1 MMDTFTDL
9 AREAGRTIHSKYT
22 EEINMESHQRI
33 IFVGAAA
40 VIVAL
45 SIHGSALARDELR
58 VPSLTAPFGAGIT
71 EQVIIFERLI
81 AKKHPWLRLVAQE
94 SPGFVYN
101 VKEMAN
107 NKKRFKTTTFWSS
120 TGALWAADTA
130 QKGFFAKPISRNNF
144 RWIVTRSSN
153 CIWFTTL
160 DAKVKSIKDFGGRRV
175 GLGRRSQTHW
185 ALFTSKAIQNGMG
198 VNDAKLE
205 YLGNNAGTS
214 ALLDGKVNVAVGL
227 ATITTDQSVVFP
239 SGPVRKLAATGRPY
253 FHIPIPKA
261 AVMKVNKDLNAPFVS
276 HNIANGKLPGQKG
289 DLECMGDYV
298 FMASH
303 KDFPDELAYELTK
316 VYLDIDTA
324 AGKYLG
330 GGKLYR
336 RASMCIVPKGVD
348 AHPASLKACKDY
360 GIEPKILK

>member
-1 MMDTFTDL
+1 MKIGFRRVATSASALTL
-9 AREAGRTIHSKYT
+9 
-22 EEINMESHQRI
+22 
-33 IFVGAAA
+33 AAA
-40 VIVAL
+40 IA
-45 SIHGSALARDELR
+45 GTAQARDEVR

-71 EQVIIFERLI
+71 EQVVIFERLI
-81 AKKHPWLRLVAQE
+81 AKKHPWMRLVAQE

-130 QKGFFAKPISRNNF
+130 QKGFFAKPIKRDNF
-144 RWIVTRSSN
+144 RWVVTRSSN

-160 DAKVKSIKDFGGRRV
+160 DKNIKSIKDFSGKRI

-185 ALFTSKAIQNGMG
+185 ALFTSKAIENGMG
-198 VNDAKLE
+198 VTDAKFE
-205 YLGNNAGTS
+205 YLGNHAGTS
-214 ALLDGKVNVAVGL
+214 ALLDGKVQVAVGI

-239 SGPVRKLAATGRPY
+239 AGPVRKLAATGRPY
-253 FHIPIPKA
+253 FHVPIPKS
-261 AVMKVNKDLNAPFVS
+261 AVEKVNKDFNAPFVA
-276 HNIANGKLPGQKG
+276 HNIAEGKIPGQKG
-289 DLECMGDYV
+289 KLECMGDYV

-303 KDFPDELAYELTK
+303 KDFPDDYAYELTK
-316 VYLDIDTA
+316 VYLEIDTA

-336 RASMCIVPKGVD
+336 RASMCIVPKGIEP
-348 AHPASLKACKDY
+348 HPASLKACKDF

>member
-1 MMDTFTDL
+1 MSRM
-9 AREAGRTIHSKYT
+9 IKH
-22 EEINMESHQRI
+22 
-33 IFVGAAA
+33 VGQAA
-40 VIVAL
+40 VMVVAAGVF
-45 SIHGSALARDELR
+45 SGTALARDEAR
-58 VPSLTAPFGAGIT
+58 IPSLTAPFGAGIT
-71 EQVIIFERLI
+71 EQVVIFERLI
-81 AKKHPWLRLVAQE
+81 AKRHPWIRLVAQE

-160 DAKVKSIKDFGGRRV
+160 DAKIKSIKDFSGKRI

-185 ALFTSKAIQNGMG
+185 ALFTTKAIETGMG
-198 VNDAKLE
+198 VRDAKLE
-205 YLGNNAGTS
+205 YLGNHAGTS
-214 ALLDGKVNVAVGL
+214 ALLDGKVQVAVGI

-239 SGPVRKLAATGRPY
+239 AGPVRKLAATGRPY
-253 FHIPIPKA
+253 FHIPIPKSA
-261 AVMKVNKDLNAPFVS
+261 TDKVNKELNSPFVA
-276 HNIANGKLPGQKG
+276 HNIAEGKLPGQKG
-289 DLECMGDYV
+289 NLECLGDYV

-303 KDFPDELAYELTK
+303 KDFPDEYAYELTK

-336 RASMCIVPKGVD
+336 RASMCIVPKGIE

>member
-1 MMDTFTDL
+1 MTKRLQRL
-9 AREAGRTIHSKYT
+9 A
-22 EEINMESHQRI
+22 
-33 IFVGAAA
+33 VGAAA
-40 VIVAL
+40 IAA
-45 SIHGSALARDELR
+45 STAIATSAYARDEAR
-58 VPSLTAPFGAGIT
+58 IPSLTAPFGAGVT
-71 EQVIIFERLI
+71 EQVVIFERLI
-81 AKKHPWLRLVAQE
+81 AKKHPWIRLVAQE

-107 NKKRFKTTTFWSS
+107 NKKRHKTTTFWSS
-120 TGALWAADTA
+120 TGALWAAESA
-130 QKGFFAKPISRNNF
+130 QKGFFAKPIPRKNF

-160 DAKVKSIKDFGGRRV
+160 DAKIKSIKDFSGKRV

-185 ALFTSKAIQNGMG
+185 ALFTTKAIETGMG
-198 VNDAKLE
+198 VKDARLE
-205 YLGNNAGTS
+205 YLGNHAGTS
-214 ALLDGKVNVAVGL
+214 ALLDGKVQVAVGL

-239 SGPVRKLAATGRPY
+239 TGPIRKLAATGRPY
-253 FHIPIPKA
+253 YHIPIPKA
-261 AVMKVNKDLNAPFVS
+261 AVDKVNKAFNAPFVF
-276 HNIANGKLPGQKG
+276 HNIQEGKIPGQKG
-289 DLECMGDYV
+289 KLGCLGDYV

-303 KDFPDELAYELTK
+303 KDFPDEYAYELTK

-336 RASMCIVPKGVD
+336 RASMCIVPKGIEP
-348 AHPASLKACKDY
+348 HPASLKACKDY

>member
-1 MMDTFTDL
+1 MI
-9 AREAGRTIHSKYT
+9 G
-22 EEINMESHQRI
+22 SHYRKI
-33 IFVGAAA
+33 SVGAAA
-40 VIVAL
+40 LMTAVSVSA
-45 SIHGSALARDELR
+45 SALARDEVR
-58 VPSLTAPFGAGIT
+58 VPSLTAPFGAGVT
-71 EQVIIFERLI
+71 EQVVIFERLI
-81 AKKHPWLRLVAQE
+81 AKRHPWLRLVAQE

-107 NKKRFKTTTFWSS
+107 NKKRYKTTTFWSS

-130 QKGFFAKPISRNNF
+130 QKGFFAKPIPRTNF

-160 DAKVKSIKDFGGRRV
+160 DKNIKSIKDFGGKRV

-185 ALFTSKAIQNGMG
+185 ALFTTKAIENGMG
-198 VNDAKLE
+198 VKNAKLE

-227 ATITTDQSVVFP
+227 ATITTDQTIVFP

-253 FHIPIPKA
+253 YHIPIPKA
-261 AVMKVNKDLNAPFVS
+261 AVDKVNKDFNAPFVT
-276 HNIANGKLPGQKG
+276 HNIANGKIPGQKG
-289 DLECMGDYV
+289 NLECMGDYV
-298 FMASH
+298 FMAAH

-336 RASMCIVPKGVD
+336 RASMCIVPKGID